1 MMDAP
6 FHVVR
11 DTRIRAGSYND
22 TTVSTWAIMRT
33 GVGVVCTCDDVSWAY
48 IIVGLLNDE
57 ELQETGKAKLSAQG
71 GSACSPSS

>member
-11 DTRIRAGSYND
+11 DTRIRAGGYND
-22 TTVSTWAIMRT
+22 TTISTWAIIRT

-48 IIVGLLNDE
+48 QIVSLLNADE
-57 ELQETGKAKLSAQG
+57 LREPGKSTSPAPD
-71 GSACSPSS
+71 GSADSPSP